1 MIRILFA
8 TPLLFLLVLFALSN
22 SQIVQLGI
30 WPTDFAIEAP
40 LSIAILVAMAIAF
53 LIGAAM
59 LWAAAIS
66 ARGRAKR
73 AEREKRMLNAQ
84 VRELQARLAVPSA
97 DAFPSRVPALIKS

>member
-8 TPLLFLLVLFALSN
+8 APLLFLLVLFALSN
-22 SQIVQLGI
+22 PQMVQLGI

-53 LIGAAM
+53 LIGAVM

-66 ARGRAKR
+66 ARA
-73 AEREKRMLNAQ
+73 M
-84 VRELQARLAVPSA
+84 PSA
-97 DAFPSRVPALIKS
+97 SSTSTPPSSAAA

>member
-8 TPLLFLLVLFALSN
+8 APLLFLLVLFALSN
-22 SQIVQLGI
+22 PQTVQLGI

-40 LSIAILVAMAIAF
+40 LSIAILVAMAAAF

-59 LWAAAIS
+59 LWFAAIA
-66 ARGRAKR
+66 ARGRARR
-73 AEREKRMLNAQ
+73 AEREARMLNAQ

-97 DAFPSRVPALIKS
+97 VASTSRVPALINS